1 MKFTKIFR
9 GRAVRSPGKQGNVTL
24 IHPMCYKPQTFTDA
38 VLQCLVEK
46 YVITYQ
52 IISGEGIVRPDVVE
66 SGYFKTLGPLK
77 GAPIFTTFHTKN
89 IFSSCCCVK
98 ENFKNNE
105 TC

>member
-52 IISGEGIVRPDVVE
+52 IIWGEGMVRPDVVE
-66 SGYFKTLGPLK
+66 SGYCKTLGPLK
-77 GAPIFTTFHTKN
+77 GAPILHY
-89 IFSSCCCVK
+89 FSHK
-98 ENFKNNE
+98 KYFQ
-105 TC
+105 